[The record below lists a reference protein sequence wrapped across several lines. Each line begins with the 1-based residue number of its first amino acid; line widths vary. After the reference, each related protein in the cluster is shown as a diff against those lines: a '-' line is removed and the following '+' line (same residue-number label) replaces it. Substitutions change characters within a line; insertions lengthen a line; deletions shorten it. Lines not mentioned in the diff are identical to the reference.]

1 MNRAESL
8 DRLAAARS
16 GHLATVRPDGRPHIV
31 VITFALMDEYVVTAI
46 DHKPKSTQRLQRLV
60 NIESNPTA
68 SFLVDHYED
77 DEWDR
82 LWWVRVDG
90 TAAIHELGALRE
102 HAVATLAGKYTQYQ
116 ERPPQGPVI
125 TVELENV
132 SSWSSTR

>member
-1 MNRAESL
+1 
-8 DRLAAARS
+8 
-16 GHLATVRPDGRPHIV
+16 
-31 VITFALMDEYVVTAI
+31 MDEYVVTAI

-90 TAAIHELGALRE
+90 TAAIHEFGALRE
-102 HAVATLAGKYTQYQ
+102 HSVAALAGKYTQYQ